1 MTKRILQLLDEN
13 RSKPREVRAQADSGR
28 VSIYL
33 SGPIAADYGLGLA
46 DLLAVWPQD
55 ATPVDLY
62 INSPGGDVF
71 EARAMTGL
79 IARHTA
85 PVTAIIDGV
94 AASAASYLAL
104 SASTVR
110 MSEGS
115 LFMVHNA
122 WALAM
127 GDKYEMMATADLLDK
142 VDSTIAADYARK
154 TNASAEQITAWMN
167 AETWFTAAEA
177 LAAKFVDA
185 VDPNAQ
191 PQARTSWNLS
201 AYDHAPKP
209 EPTPEPSV
217 DELIAAQMQRLRN
230 RLRILDTRVSAPPHT
245 TAA

>member
-33 SGPIAADYGLGLA
+33 SGPIAADYGIGLA
-46 DLLAVWPQD
+46 ELLAVWPQD

-71 EARAMTGL
+71 EARSMTGL

-104 SASTVR
+104 SAQTVR

-115 LFMVHNA
+115 LFMIHNA
-122 WALAM
+122 WAFAM
-127 GDKYEMMATADLLDK
+127 GDKYEMAATADLLGK

-154 TNASAEQITAWMN
+154 TGASLEQIAAWMD
-167 AETWFTAAEA
+167 AETWFTAEEA

-191 PQARTSWNLS
+191 SQAKASWNLS
-201 AYDHAPKP
+201 AYEHAPKP
-209 EPTPEPSV
+209 EQPPEPPM
-217 DELIAAQMQRLRN
+217 DELIAAQMQRLKN
-230 RLRILDTRVSAPPHT
+230 RLRLLDPRVSAPPHT